1 MLETLKKA
9 LKVKEIR
16 KRILYTFLML
26 IVVRLGCQIPIPFVN
41 PDAVKEI
48 MKSFQEGGFS
58 FFSALTGG
66 SLEKMSIFALN
77 ITPYITAS
85 IIMQLLTIAIPKLDE
100 LHKDGEEGRKKIAE
114 ITRYLTVGLALIESA
129 AMIYNFY
136 NQGIFNTD
144 TVQAGSMHDI
154 RKWGVIITGVLAMTA
169 GSAVL
174 MWIGE
179 QITEKGIGNG
189 ISIVLTINIISGM
202 PSDISNLFKHYV
214 LADNVSIGGR
224 FLAAII
230 ILGVIVAVMAMV
242 VVLQD
247 AVRKISVQMSQK
259 VQGRRQ
265 VGGQQSNIPLKVNT
279 AGVIPVIFASSL
291 LQFPVVIASFFGKG
305 QAGWTNYFNQSNWCN
320 PSNIKYSI
328 GFVAY
333 LLLIVFFAYFYTS
346 ITFNPREV
354 AKNLNDRG
362 GFIPGIRSGKPT
374 VEYLTKILNYI
385 ILIGAIGLIIV
396 SIIPILANGL
406 AGASVGFGGTSI
418 IIIVGV
424 IIETLETLKSMVS
437 ERNYS
442 RVKGIF

>member
-16 KRILYTFLML
+16 KRLLYTFVML
-26 IVVRLGCQIPIPFVN
+26 IVVRLGCQIAIPFVN
-41 PDAVKEI
+41 ADMVAEVTSPFK
-48 MKSFQEGGFS
+48 EGGFS
-58 FFSALTGG
+58 FLSAITGG
-66 SLEKMSIFALN
+66 SLENMSIFALN

-100 LHKDGEEGRKKIAE
+100 LQKDGEEGRKKIAE
-114 ITRYLTVGLALIESA
+114 ITRYLTVALALIEST
-129 AMIYNFY
+129 AMIIGFA

-144 TVQAGSMHDI
+144 SISYGSMSSL
-154 RKWGVIITGVLAMTA
+154 RKWGVVLTGIIAMTA

-179 QITEKGIGNG
+179 QITEKGVGNG

-202 PSDISNLFKHYV
+202 PSDISNLFTTFVTGEGK
-214 LADNVSIGGR
+214 SIGMR
-224 FLAAII
+224 ILSALII
-230 ILGVIVAVMAMV
+230 IGVIVGI
-242 VVLQD
+242 VVLVVILQ
-247 AVRKISVQMSQK
+247 AATRNIAVQMSQK

-279 AGVIPVIFASSL
+279 AGVIPIIFASSL
-291 LQFPVVIASFFGKG
+291 LQFPVVIASFFGKQPEWG
-305 QAGWTNYFNQSNWCN
+305 NYLTQSHWCK
-320 PSNIKYSI
+320 PSQLKYSI
-328 GFVAY
+328 GFVVY
-333 LLLIVFFAYFYTS
+333 LLLVLFFAYFYTS

-385 ILIGAIGLIIV
+385 IFIGAVGLIIV
-396 SIIPILANGL
+396 AVIPILASGL
-406 AGASVGFGGTSI
+406 TGANVGFGGTSI

-424 IIETLETLKSMVS
+424 ILETLQTIKSMIT
-437 ERNYS
+437 ERSYS
-442 RVKGIF
+442 TVKGIF

>member
-16 KRILYTFLML
+16 KRLLYTFVML
-26 IVVRLGCQIPIPFVN
+26 IVVRLGCQIAIPFVN
-41 PDAVKEI
+41 ADMVAEVTSPFK
-48 MKSFQEGGFS
+48 EGGFS
-58 FFSALTGG
+58 FLSAITGG
-66 SLEKMSIFALN
+66 SLENMSIFALN

-100 LHKDGEEGRKKIAE
+100 LQKDGEEGRKKIAE
-114 ITRYLTVGLALIESA
+114 ITRYLTVALALIEST
-129 AMIYNFY
+129 AMIIGFA

-144 TVQAGSMHDI
+144 SISYGSMSSL
-154 RKWGVIITGVLAMTA
+154 RKWGVVLTGIIAMTA

-179 QITEKGIGNG
+179 QITEKGVGNG

-202 PSDISNLFKHYV
+202 PSDISNLFTTFVTGEGK
-214 LADNVSIGGR
+214 SIGMR
-224 FLAAII
+224 ILSALII
-230 ILGVIVAVMAMV
+230 IGVIVGI
-242 VVLQD
+242 VVLVVILQ
-247 AVRKISVQMSQK
+247 AATRNIAVQMSQK

-279 AGVIPVIFASSL
+279 AGVIPIIFASSL
-291 LQFPVVIASFFGKG
+291 LQFPVVIASFFGK
-305 QAGWTNYFNQSNWCN
+305 QPEWSNYLTQSHWCK
-320 PSNIKYSI
+320 PSQLKYSI
-328 GFVAY
+328 GFVVY
-333 LLLIVFFAYFYTS
+333 LLLVLFFAYFYTS

-385 ILIGAIGLIIV
+385 IFIGAVGLIIV
-396 SIIPILANGL
+396 AVIPILASGL
-406 AGASVGFGGTSI
+406 TGANVGFGGTSI

-424 IIETLETLKSMVS
+424 ILETLQTIKSMIT
-437 ERNYS
+437 ERSYS
-442 RVKGIF
+442 TVKGIF

>member
-16 KRILYTFLML
+16 KRLLYTFVML
-26 IVVRLGCQIPIPFVN
+26 IVVRLGCQIAIPFVN
-41 PDAVKEI
+41 ADMLAEVTSPFK
-48 MKSFQEGGFS
+48 EGGFS
-58 FFSALTGG
+58 FLSAITGG
-66 SLEKMSIFALN
+66 SLENMSIFALN

-100 LHKDGEEGRKKIAE
+100 LQKDGEEGRKKIAE
-114 ITRYLTVGLALIESA
+114 ITRYLTVALALIEST
-129 AMIYNFY
+129 AMIIGFA

-144 TVQAGSMHDI
+144 SISYGSMSSL
-154 RKWGVIITGVLAMTA
+154 RKWGVVLTGIIAMTA

-179 QITEKGIGNG
+179 QITEKGVGNG

-202 PSDISNLFKHYV
+202 PSDISNLFTTFVTGEGK
-214 LADNVSIGGR
+214 SIGMR
-224 FLAAII
+224 ILSALII
-230 ILGVIVAVMAMV
+230 IGVIVGI
-242 VVLQD
+242 VVLVVILQ
-247 AVRKISVQMSQK
+247 AATRNIAVQMSQK

-279 AGVIPVIFASSL
+279 AGVIPIIFASSL
-291 LQFPVVIASFFGKG
+291 LQFPVVIASFFGK
-305 QAGWTNYFNQSNWCN
+305 QPEWVNYLTQSHWCK
-320 PSNIKYSI
+320 PSQLKYSI
-328 GFVAY
+328 GFVVY
-333 LLLIVFFAYFYTS
+333 LLLVLFFAYFYTS

-385 ILIGAIGLIIV
+385 IFIGAVGLIIV
-396 SIIPILANGL
+396 AVIPILASGL
-406 AGASVGFGGTSI
+406 TGANVGFGGTSI

-424 IIETLETLKSMVS
+424 ILETLQTIKSMIT
-437 ERNYS
+437 ERSYS
-442 RVKGIF
+442 TVKGIF

>member
-16 KRILYTFLML
+16 KRLLYTFVML
-26 IVVRLGCQIPIPFVN
+26 IVVRLGCQIAIPFVN
-41 PDAVKEI
+41 ADMVAEVTSPFK
-48 MKSFQEGGFS
+48 EGGFS
-58 FFSALTGG
+58 FLSAITGG
-66 SLEKMSIFALN
+66 SLENMSIFALN

-100 LHKDGEEGRKKIAE
+100 LQKDGEEGRKKIAE
-114 ITRYLTVGLALIESA
+114 ITRYLTVALALIEST
-129 AMIYNFY
+129 AMIIGFA

-144 TVQAGSMHDI
+144 SISYGSMSSL
-154 RKWGVIITGVLAMTA
+154 RKWGVVLTGIIAMTA

-179 QITEKGIGNG
+179 QITEKGVGNG

-202 PSDISNLFKHYV
+202 PSDISNLFTTFVTGEGK
-214 LADNVSIGGR
+214 SIGMR
-224 FLAAII
+224 ILSALII
-230 ILGVIVAVMAMV
+230 IGVIVGI
-242 VVLQD
+242 VVLVVILQ
-247 AVRKISVQMSQK
+247 AATRNIAVQMSQK

-279 AGVIPVIFASSL
+279 AGVIPIIFASSL
-291 LQFPVVIASFFGKG
+291 LQFPVVIASFFGK
-305 QAGWTNYFNQSNWCN
+305 QPECANYLTQSHWCK
-320 PSNIKYSI
+320 PSQLKYSI
-328 GFVAY
+328 GFVVY
-333 LLLIVFFAYFYTS
+333 LLLVLFFAYFYTS

-385 ILIGAIGLIIV
+385 IFIGAVGLIIV
-396 SIIPILANGL
+396 AVIPILASGL
-406 AGASVGFGGTSI
+406 TGANVGFGGTSI

-424 IIETLETLKSMVS
+424 ILETLQTIKSMIT
-437 ERNYS
+437 ERSYS
-442 RVKGIF
+442 TVKGIF

>member
-16 KRILYTFLML
+16 KRLLYTFFML
-26 IVVRLGCQIPIPFVN
+26 IVVRLGSQIPIPFVN
-41 PDAVKEI
+41 ADAIKEI
-48 MKSFQEGGFS
+48 MGNFANENFS
-58 FFSALTGG
+58 FFTAITGG
-66 SLEKMSIFALN
+66 SMERMSVFALS

-114 ITRYLTVGLALIESA
+114 VTRYLTVGLAIIEST
-129 AMIYNFY
+129 AMIIGFA
-136 NQGIFNTD
+136 NQGLFNTD
-144 TVQAGSMHDI
+144 DIAYGSMHAI
-154 RKWGVIITGVLAMTA
+154 RKWGVIITGILAMTA

-179 QITEKGIGNG
+179 QITEKGVGNG
-189 ISIVLTINIISGM
+189 ISIVLTINIVSGM
-202 PSDISNLFKHYV
+202 PSDIANLFTNFVFKEGM
-214 LADNVSIGGR
+214 SIGGR
-224 FLAAII
+224 ILSALI
-230 ILGVIVAVMAMV
+230 ILGVIVGIIVLV
-242 VVLQD
+242 VILQG
-247 AVRKISVQMSQK
+247 AIRKIAVQMSQK

-279 AGVIPVIFASSL
+279 AGVIPIIFASSL
-291 LQFPVVIASFFGKG
+291 LQFPVVIASFFGK
-305 QAGWTNYFNQSNWCN
+305 APEWTNYLSQSSWCN
-320 PSNIKYSI
+320 PAQMKYSI
-328 GFVAY
+328 GFVVY
-333 LLLIVFFAYFYTS
+333 LILIIFFAYFYTS

-396 SIIPILANGL
+396 AVIPIIASGVFGAN
-406 AGASVGFGGTSI
+406 VGFGGTSI

-424 IIETLETLKSMVS
+424 VLETLETIKSMVT
-437 ERNYS
+437 ERS
-442 RVKGIF
+442 FSTVKGIF

>member
-16 KRILYTFLML
+16 KRLLYTFVML
-26 IVVRLGCQIPIPFVN
+26 IVVRLGCQIAIPFVN
-41 PDAVKEI
+41 ADMVAEVTSPFK
-48 MKSFQEGGFS
+48 EGGFS
-58 FFSALTGG
+58 FLSAITGG
-66 SLEKMSIFALN
+66 SLENMSIFALN

-100 LHKDGEEGRKKIAE
+100 LQKDGEEGRKKIAE
-114 ITRYLTVGLALIESA
+114 ITRYLTVALALIEST
-129 AMIYNFY
+129 AMIIGFA

-144 TVQAGSMHDI
+144 SISYGSMSSL
-154 RKWGVIITGVLAMTA
+154 RKWGVVLTGIIAMTA

-179 QITEKGIGNG
+179 QITEKGVGNG

-202 PSDISNLFKHYV
+202 PSDISNLFTTFVTGEGK
-214 LADNVSIGGR
+214 SIGMR
-224 FLAAII
+224 ILSALII
-230 ILGVIVAVMAMV
+230 IGVIVGI
-242 VVLQD
+242 VVLVVILQ
-247 AVRKISVQMSQK
+247 AATRNIAVQMSQK

-279 AGVIPVIFASSL
+279 AGVIPIIFASSL
-291 LQFPVVIASFFGKG
+291 LQFPVVIASFFGK
-305 QAGWTNYFNQSNWCN
+305 QPEWVNYLTQSHWCK
-320 PSNIKYSI
+320 PSQLKYSI
-328 GFVAY
+328 GFVVY
-333 LLLIVFFAYFYTS
+333 LLLVLFFAYFYTS

-385 ILIGAIGLIIV
+385 IFIGAVGLIIV
-396 SIIPILANGL
+396 AVIPILASGL
-406 AGASVGFGGTSI
+406 TGANVGFGGTSI

-424 IIETLETLKSMVS
+424 ILETLQTIKSMITEHS
-437 ERNYS
+437 YS
-442 RVKGIF
+442 TVKGIF

>member
-16 KRILYTFLML
+16 KRLLYTFVML
-26 IVVRLGCQIPIPFVN
+26 IVVRLGCQIAIPFVN
-41 PDAVKEI
+41 ADMVAEVTSPFK
-48 MKSFQEGGFS
+48 EGGFS
-58 FFSALTGG
+58 FLSAITGG
-66 SLEKMSIFALN
+66 SLENMSIFALN

-100 LHKDGEEGRKKIAE
+100 LQKDGEEGRKKIAE
-114 ITRYLTVGLALIESA
+114 ITRYLTVALALIESTP
-129 AMIYNFY
+129 MIIGFA

-144 TVQAGSMHDI
+144 SISYGSMSSL
-154 RKWGVIITGVLAMTA
+154 RKWGVVLTGIIAMTA

-179 QITEKGIGNG
+179 QITEKGVGNG

-202 PSDISNLFKHYV
+202 PSDISNLFTTFVTGEGK
-214 LADNVSIGGR
+214 SIGMR
-224 FLAAII
+224 ILSALII
-230 ILGVIVAVMAMV
+230 IGVIVGI
-242 VVLQD
+242 VVLVVILQ
-247 AVRKISVQMSQK
+247 AATRNIAVQMSQK

-279 AGVIPVIFASSL
+279 AGVIPIIFASSL
-291 LQFPVVIASFFGKG
+291 LQFPVEIASFFGK
-305 QAGWTNYFNQSNWCN
+305 QPEWANYLTQSHWCK
-320 PSNIKYSI
+320 PSQLKYSI
-328 GFVAY
+328 GFVVY
-333 LLLIVFFAYFYTS
+333 LLLVLFFAYFYTS

-385 ILIGAIGLIIV
+385 IFIGAVGLIIV
-396 SIIPILANGL
+396 AVIPILASGL
-406 AGASVGFGGTSI
+406 TGANVGFGGTSI

-424 IIETLETLKSMVS
+424 ILETLQTIKSMIT
-437 ERNYS
+437 ERSYS
-442 RVKGIF
+442 TVKGIF

>member
-16 KRILYTFLML
+16 KRLLYTFVML
-26 IVVRLGCQIPIPFVN
+26 IVVRLGCQIAIPFVN
-41 PDAVKEI
+41 ADMVAEVTSPFK
-48 MKSFQEGGFS
+48 EGGFS
-58 FFSALTGG
+58 FLSAITGG
-66 SLEKMSIFALN
+66 SLENMSIFALN

-100 LHKDGEEGRKKIAE
+100 LQKDGEEGRKKIAE
-114 ITRYLTVGLALIESA
+114 ITRYLTVALALIEST
-129 AMIYNFY
+129 AMIIGFA

-144 TVQAGSMHDI
+144 SISYGSMSSL
-154 RKWGVIITGVLAMTA
+154 RKWGVVLTGIIAMTA

-179 QITEKGIGNG
+179 QITEKGVGNG

-202 PSDISNLFKHYV
+202 PSDISNLFTTFVTGEGK
-214 LADNVSIGGR
+214 SIGMR
-224 FLAAII
+224 ILSALII
-230 ILGVIVAVMAMV
+230 IGVIVGI
-242 VVLQD
+242 VVLVVILQ
-247 AVRKISVQMSQK
+247 AATRNIAVQMSQK

-279 AGVIPVIFASSL
+279 AGVIPIIFASSL
-291 LQFPVVIASFFGKG
+291 LQFPVVIASFFGK
-305 QAGWTNYFNQSNWCN
+305 QPEWVNYLTQSHWCK
-320 PSNIKYSI
+320 PSQLKYSI
-328 GFVAY
+328 GFVLY
-333 LLLIVFFAYFYTS
+333 LLLVLFFAYFYTS

-385 ILIGAIGLIIV
+385 IFIGAVGLIIV
-396 SIIPILANGL
+396 AVIPILASGL
-406 AGASVGFGGTSI
+406 TGANVGFGGTSI

-424 IIETLETLKSMVS
+424 ILETLQTIKSMIT
-437 ERNYS
+437 ERSYS
-442 RVKGIF
+442 TVKGIF

>member
-16 KRILYTFLML
+16 KRLLYTFVML
-26 IVVRLGCQIPIPFVN
+26 IVVRLGCQIALPFVN
-41 PDAVKEI
+41 ADMVAEVTSPFK
-48 MKSFQEGGFS
+48 EGGFS
-58 FFSALTGG
+58 FFSAITGG
-66 SLEKMSIFALN
+66 SLENMSIFALN
-77 ITPYITAS
+77 ITPYITSS

-100 LHKDGEEGRKKIAE
+100 IQKDGEEGRKKIAE
-114 ITRYLTVGLALIESA
+114 ISRYLTIALALIEST
-129 AMIYNFY
+129 AMIIGFA
-136 NQGIFNTD
+136 NQGIFDTD
-144 TVQAGSMHDI
+144 TITYDTMSSL
-154 RKWGVIITGVLAMTA
+154 RKWGVILTGIIAMTA

-179 QITEKGIGNG
+179 QITQKGVGNG

-202 PSDISNLFKHYV
+202 PSDISNLFTTFV
-214 LADNVSIGGR
+214 AGEGMSIGMRG
-224 FLAAII
+224 LSALII
-230 ILGVIVAVMAMV
+230 VGVIVGI
-242 VVLQD
+242 VVLVVILQ
-247 AVRKISVQMSQK
+247 AATRNISVQMTQK

-291 LQFPVVIASFFGKG
+291 LQFPVVIASFFGK
-305 QAGWTNYFNQSNWCN
+305 QPEWTYYLTQSHWCK
-320 PSNIKYSI
+320 PSQLKYSI
-328 GFVAY
+328 GFVVY

-362 GFIPGIRSGKPT
+362 GVIPGIRSGKPT

-385 ILIGAIGLIIV
+385 IFIGAVGLIIV
-396 SIIPILANGL
+396 AIIPILASGL
-406 AGASVGFGGTSI
+406 TGANVGFGGTSI
-418 IIIVGV
+418 IIVVGV
-424 IIETLETLKSMVS
+424 ILETLQTVKSMIT

-442 RVKGIF
+442 TVRGIF

>member
-16 KRILYTFLML
+16 KRLLYTFVML
-26 IVVRLGCQIPIPFVN
+26 IVVRLGCQIAIPFVN
-41 PDAVKEI
+41 ADMVAEVTSPFK
-48 MKSFQEGGFS
+48 EGGFS
-58 FFSALTGG
+58 FLSAITGG
-66 SLEKMSIFALN
+66 SLENMSIFALN

-100 LHKDGEEGRKKIAE
+100 LQKDGEEGRKKIAE
-114 ITRYLTVGLALIESA
+114 ITRYLTVALALIGST
-129 AMIYNFY
+129 AMIIGFA

-144 TVQAGSMHDI
+144 SISYGSMSSL
-154 RKWGVIITGVLAMTA
+154 RKWGVVLTGIIAMTA

-179 QITEKGIGNG
+179 QITEKGVGNG

-202 PSDISNLFKHYV
+202 PSDISNLFTTFVTGEGK
-214 LADNVSIGGR
+214 SIGMR
-224 FLAAII
+224 ILSALII
-230 ILGVIVAVMAMV
+230 IGVIVGI
-242 VVLQD
+242 VVLVVILQ
-247 AVRKISVQMSQK
+247 AATRNIAVQMSQK

-279 AGVIPVIFASSL
+279 AGVIPIIFASSL
-291 LQFPVVIASFFGKG
+291 LQFPVVIASFFGK
-305 QAGWTNYFNQSNWCN
+305 QPEWVNYLTQSHWCK
-320 PSNIKYSI
+320 PSQLKYSI
-328 GFVAY
+328 GFVVY
-333 LLLIVFFAYFYTS
+333 LLLVLFFAYFYTS

-385 ILIGAIGLIIV
+385 IFIGAVGLIIV
-396 SIIPILANGL
+396 AVIPILASGL
-406 AGASVGFGGTSI
+406 TGANVGFGGTSS

-424 IIETLETLKSMVS
+424 ILETLQTIKSMIT
-437 ERNYS
+437 ERSYS
-442 RVKGIF
+442 TVKGIF